1 MFWSPSR
8 LDHPK
13 SLPRLLGNGSPR
25 LSHVQLTPRVQPTVS
40 EFHIRACRSDALL
53 RPRTNGF
60 YIPTEEERG
69 RRLKAIGKLAL
80 GKN

>member
-1 MFWSPSR
+1 
-8 LDHPK
+8 
-13 SLPRLLGNGSPR
+13 
-25 LSHVQLTPRVQPTVS
+25 VQPTVS